1 VSQKI
6 KGQFVIII
14 ILNTNNNTSVYT
26 YTINLF
32 NSYFISY
39 VKTFILLI
47 AFYIIVI
54 TTIAISFIQ
63 SSI

>member
-1 VSQKI
+1 MS
-6 KGQFVIII
+6 
-14 ILNTNNNTSVYT
+14 TT

-54 TTIAISFIQ
+54 TTIAIYPLYNRPYKLIKFHTYNPALFKS
-63 SSI
+63 